1 MRKSH
6 TGQNMCIY
14 ILLWQWRGFTYIPL
28 LSSQLNIHVGNISL
42 VDQFEWDLSNPLNS
56 PEQFA
61 RQLCADL
68 GLGGEFATTIAYSI
82 RGQLSWHART
92 YAFRYLEKAHWKRD
106 LEIAKKERL
115 LTALTVTYT
124 KTIEKA
130 WYILSHNRCML

>member
-1 MRKSH
+1 MAVSIIIVYPYRPDYV
-6 TGQNMCIY
+6 Y
-14 ILLWQWRGFTYIPL
+14 IHDIIWQWRGFTCVLL
-28 LSSQLNIHVGNISL
+28 LSLQLNIHVGNISL

-92 YAFRYLEKAHWKRD
+92 YAFRYWEKARWE
-106 LEIAKKERL
+106 EIWR
-115 LTALTVTYT
+115 
-124 KTIEKA
+124 
-130 WYILSHNRCML
+130 